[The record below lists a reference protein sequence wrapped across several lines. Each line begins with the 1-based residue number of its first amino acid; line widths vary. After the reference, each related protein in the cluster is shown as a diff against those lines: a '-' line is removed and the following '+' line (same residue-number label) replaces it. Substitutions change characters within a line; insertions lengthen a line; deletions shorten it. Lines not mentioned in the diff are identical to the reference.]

1 MTAGS
6 NQTEFLSLGRKL
18 AADGKTHVRR
28 KRDQSATFSLQ
39 CPVPDV
45 GAQGIAL
52 SALGVHRV
60 LSPMDGGMWKGS
72 LGLVFKALA
81 ADRLA
86 KLRILA

>member
-18 AADGKTHVRR
+18 AADGKTHVQR

-39 CPVPDV
+39 CQTLERRASPF
-45 GAQGIAL
+45 

>member
-18 AADGKTHVRR
+18 AADGKTHVQR

-52 SALGVHRV
+52 FSF
-60 LSPMDGGMWKGS
+60 GGSQGFESYGWWHVER
-72 LGLVFKALA
+72 LV
-81 ADRLA
+81 RSS
-86 KLRILA
+86 I